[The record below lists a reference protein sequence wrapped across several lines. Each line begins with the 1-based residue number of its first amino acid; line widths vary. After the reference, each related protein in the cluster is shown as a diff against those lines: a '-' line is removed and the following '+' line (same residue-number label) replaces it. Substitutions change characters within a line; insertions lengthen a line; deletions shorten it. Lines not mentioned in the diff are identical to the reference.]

1 MDFFKKVSDGVSQK
15 ATDVSA
21 TMRLNSQIKSKEEE
35 LHKTL
40 QSLGETY
47 YNNAKEGTEGDYT
60 ALIARVDELKG
71 EIASCKEQLIDLK
84 GMIQC
89 PKCGAELEKGAK
101 FCVQCGYELPV
112 PVKKVCADCGAELQ
126 EGAKFC
132 TKCGTKVEE

>member
-21 TMRLNSQIKSKEEE
+21 TMRLNSQIKSNEEE
-35 LHKTL
+35 LRKTL

-60 ALIARVDELKG
+60 ALIARVDELKAD
-71 EIASCKEQLIDLK
+71 IDSCKEQLIDLK

-89 PKCGAELEKGAK
+89 PKCGAELEKGAR
-101 FCVQCGYELPV
+101 FCIQCGYELPV
-112 PVKKVCADCGAELQ
+112 PVKKVCAGCGAELQ

>member
-21 TMRLNSQIKSKEEE
+21 TMRLNSQIKSNEEE
-35 LHKTL
+35 LRKTL

-60 ALIARVDELKG
+60 VLIARVDELKG

-89 PKCGAELEKGAK
+89 PKCGAELEKGAR

-112 PVKKVCADCGAELQ
+112 PVKKVCAGCGAELQ